1 MDIPSHRER
10 QYMQR
15 LRAGGWVK
23 LSRVPAGARLIK
35 NLLAKGWIEKRGITA
50 TEVSYRLTDKGLAAK
65 KGTGLFRPSVAY
77 FDFRGGLI

>member
-23 LSRVPAGARLIK
+23 ASVAPAGARLIE
-35 NLLAKGWIEKRGITA
+35 NLLVKGWIEKRGITA
-50 TEVSYRLTDKGLAAK
+50 KEISYRLTDKGLAAK
-65 KGTGLFRPSVAY
+65 KAP
-77 FDFRGGLI
+77 IPI

>member
-10 QYMQR
+10 QYMQH

-23 LSRVPAGARLIK
+23 LSQVPAGARLK

-50 TEVSYRLTDKGLAAK
+50 NEVCYRLTDKGLAAK
-65 KGTGLFRPSVAY
+65 MAPIPIPR
-77 FDFRGGLI
+77 